1 MPIAIG
7 LLPSQQESFEHH
19 EELSKLSN
27 ETDVFYVPFQNDFH
41 NNQDLSNLTKR
52 FDEDILNKH
61 LVVVSFYSK
70 FFFSFNLIFIFS
82 SDISRYWLFTFS

>member
-7 LLPSQQESFEHH
+7 LLSTQQESFDHH

-27 ETDVFYVPFQNDFH
+27 ESEVFYVPFQNDFQ

-52 FDEDILNKH
+52 FDEDISNRH
-61 LVVVSFYSK
+61 LVVVSQQ
-70 FFFSFNLIFIFS
+70 NFIINFRTINDRFL
-82 SDISRYWLFTFS
+82 DISRYWLFTFS

>member
-7 LLPSQQESFEHH
+7 LLSTQQESFEHH

-27 ETDVFYVPFQNDFH
+27 ESEVFYVPFQNDFQ

-52 FDEDILNKH
+52 FDEDISNRH
-61 LVVVSFYSK
+61 LVVVSQQ
-70 FFFSFNLIFIFS
+70 NFIINFRTKDGRFL
-82 SDISRYWLFTFS
+82 DISRYWLFTFS